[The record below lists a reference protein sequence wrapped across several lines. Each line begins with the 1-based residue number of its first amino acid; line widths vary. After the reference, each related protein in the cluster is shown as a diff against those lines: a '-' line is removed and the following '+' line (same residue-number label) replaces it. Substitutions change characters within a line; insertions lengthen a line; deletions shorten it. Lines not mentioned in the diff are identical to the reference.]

1 MRLYMTCLDMFD
13 VDMLRV
19 FVVPRLMQV
28 KPRARPQLASTRLD
42 QDHDLARAR
51 A

>member
-1 MRLYMTCLDMFD
+1 
-13 VDMLRV
+13 MLRA
-19 FVVPRLMQV
+19 FGAPRLMQV
-28 KPRARPQLASTRLD
+28 KPRAPSSPASMRLD